1 MQIIKASEKEDGFM
15 TYVKD
20 FLCGM
25 SVAYV
30 IFMIAAFVIL
40 RYFSLA

>member
-1 MQIIKASEKEDGFM
+1 M

-25 SVAYV
+25 AVAYIV
-30 IFMIAAFVIL
+30 FLVAAFVIL
-40 RYFSLA
+40 RYFSLV